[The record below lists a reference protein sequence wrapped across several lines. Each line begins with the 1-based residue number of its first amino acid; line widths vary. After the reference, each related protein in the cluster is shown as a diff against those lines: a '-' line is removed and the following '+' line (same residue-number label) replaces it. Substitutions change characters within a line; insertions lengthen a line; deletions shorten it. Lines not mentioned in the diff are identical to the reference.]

1 MESRKYTVCRDD
13 IFVGSVV
20 RTDSVHRYEGE
31 DAFFN
36 TQPGELDTGSYRLY
50 RTMLFVPDK
59 NNFASDLL
67 YNSPNYTALNV
78 SDDAI
83 SLATPEDSIVVKDC
97 YNLEELLRYF
107 GYPSELTYE
116 DIVKIRKR
124 FFTGHFAMDN
134 CELFGW
140 KESMPQDFTYYK
152 NGEQITN
159 PAKLR
164 LIQLKQEI
172 SRRMGH
178 RMFSGVEHAEL
189 DRRLWDILDKMG
201 DNSIMDV
208 LNGFDERL
216 DAFKPHKEEVN
227 VFRLTR

>member
-13 IFVGSVV
+13 IYVGSVV
-20 RTDSVHRYEGE
+20 RTDRVYRYDGVEP
-31 DAFFN
+31 FFN
-36 TQPGELDTGSYRLY
+36 TQPGELDTGAYREY
-50 RTMLFVPDK
+50 RTMLFVPDQ
-59 NNFASDLL
+59 NNFANDLL

-78 SDDAI
+78 TDDAI
-83 SLATPEDSIVVKDC
+83 SLAINKETIILKDN
-97 YNLEELLRYF
+97 YNLSELLKYF
-107 GYPSELTYE
+107 GYPEELGYE
-116 DIVKIRKR
+116 QVMEIRKR

-208 LNGFDERL
+208 LNGFDERMN
-216 DAFKPHKEEVN
+216 AFKPHKEEVN
-227 VFRLTR
+227 VFKLTR

>member
-13 IFVGSVV
+13 VFVGSVV
-20 RTDSVHRYEGE
+20 RTDEVFRETE
-31 DAFFN
+31 DDIIFSS
-36 TQPGELDTGSYRLY
+36 QPGELTTGSYRLY
-50 RTMLFVPDK
+50 RTMLFVPDR

-67 YNSPNYTALNV
+67 FNSPNYTALNV
-78 SDDAI
+78 SYDEI
-83 SLATPEDSIVVKDC
+83 SLATPPNSIVVKDC
-97 YNLEELLRYF
+97 FNLEELLRYF

-164 LIQLKQEI
+164 LLQLRQEI

-189 DRRLWDILDKMG
+189 DRRLWDVLDKMG
-201 DNSIMDV
+201 DNSIFDIMY
-208 LNGFDERL
+208 GFDEKM
-216 DAFKPHKEEVN
+216 DAFRPHKEEVN

>member
-13 IFVGSVV
+13 VFVGSVV

-31 DAFFN
+31 EPFFN
-36 TQPGELDTGSYRLY
+36 TQPSQLDTSSYRLY

-83 SLATPEDSIVVKDC
+83 SLATQENSIVVKDC
-97 YNLEELLRYF
+97 YNLEQLLKYF

-140 KESMPQDFTYYK
+140 KECMPQDFTYYK

-164 LIQLKQEI
+164 LIQLKQEL

-178 RMFSGVEHAEL
+178 RMFSGVEHTEL
-189 DRRLWDILDKMG
+189 DRRLWDVLNKMG

-208 LNGFDERL
+208 LNGFEDRL
-216 DAFKPHKEEVN
+216 NAFKPHKEEVN
-227 VFRLTR
+227 VFKLTR